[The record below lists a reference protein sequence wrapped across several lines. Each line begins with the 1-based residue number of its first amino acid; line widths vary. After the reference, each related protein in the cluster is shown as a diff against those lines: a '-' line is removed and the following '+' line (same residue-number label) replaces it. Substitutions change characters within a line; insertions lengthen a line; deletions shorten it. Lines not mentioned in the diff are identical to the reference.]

1 MISFLFNLAM
11 ATTVYIPMTTQ
22 LETTVVHYFI
32 NKDFHSKKKDMVV
45 INWAD
50 CAEMGNREC
59 AMVRGYWY
67 LDIIEFI
74 NEDDYQINLF
84 LYNENS
90 EIVSEAIINKRYVI
104 EKIPQVTKIKTTVVQ
119 QGTIAPKKTKIEKP
133 PLLVRKKP
141 EITNEDISQAV
152 IRLLTRIEN

>member
-22 LETTVVHYFI
+22 LETTVAHYFI
-32 NKDFHSKKKDMVV
+32 NKDFHSRKKDMVV

-67 LDIIEFI
+67 LDVIEFT
-74 NEDDYQINLF
+74 NEGDYQINIF

-104 EKIPQVTKIKTTVVQ
+104 EKIPQITTIKGTKVDG
-119 QGTIAPKKTKIEKP
+119 GTIAPTKTRIEKP
-133 PLLVRKKP
+133 PLLVRRKP
-141 EITNEDISQAV
+141 EITNEEISQAV
-152 IRLLTRIEN
+152 IRLLTRIEK